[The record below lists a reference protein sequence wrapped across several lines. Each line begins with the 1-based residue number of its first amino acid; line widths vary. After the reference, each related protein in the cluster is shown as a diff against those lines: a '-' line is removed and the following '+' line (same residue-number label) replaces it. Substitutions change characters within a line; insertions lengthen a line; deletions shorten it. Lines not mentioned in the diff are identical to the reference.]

1 MYLLNINNGSKTLVF
16 KEFKCFPYKYYL
28 KFVKTFKKHPNKF
41 DIKQLLVLL
50 YDGVES
56 VKNYYSIDRILK
68 YNNVSQVG
76 TGKNPTTP
84 LYSETK
90 KVKYQNILLKV
101 LQVLMLK
108 F

>member
-1 MYLLNINNGSKTLVF
+1 MYLLNINNCSKTLVF
-16 KEFKCFPYKYYL
+16 KKFKCLPYKYYP

-41 DIKQLLVLL
+41 DIKQLLVVL

-56 VKNYYSIDRILK
+56 VKNYCSIDRILK

-90 KVKYQNILLKV
+90 KVKYQNMLLKV